1 MYSKVRISEK
11 YSLEN
16 FCNVN
21 TCVLPPLR
29 SDVEASLRLLPSKYL
44 HLQRYQ
50 YSDF

>member
-1 MYSKVRISEK
+1 MYSKVCTSEK

-16 FCNVN
+16 FYSVN
-21 TCVLPPLR
+21 TYVLSLT
-29 SDVEASLRLLPSKYL
+29 SDLEASLRLPPSKYL